1 MGTQLLFG
9 DRDYRQGILKN
20 YKFTIFADLAAA
32 NVAVGSIYGFA
43 YLVVP
48 GSLYYNQNGIA
59 WQPVGGKGIK
69 GDTGN
74 AGPTGPVGP
83 IGLTGPAGPKGS
95 VWYTG
100 AGAPGTLHVNGDYYL
115 NSTNGDVYEQIAGVW
130 TLVANIKG
138 PIGNTGPAGTPGTP
152 GAPGAT
158 GPVGPSG
165 PAGIGGSYWYA
176 DFDAPATHTQ
186 TSAVNPV
193 AAPAVGVYYHFNSAT
208 STFWLWNATSLTWAM
223 LPFGYYVNTADS
235 GLWVMSSGGWS
246 YVTNLAS
253 SPIAPPIVTANKT
266 LTRDGATTIVA
277 IDSTAGPL
285 TLTLFVPQQGDK
297 VFIKD
302 ISGQAAANP
311 VTVAIP
317 SGAKLDAVT
326 NGTAVID
333 TAFGELDL
341 IFATYNTFPVTTPAT
356 SWWKQNLLFGIGKI
370 SAVTAATTLTRR
382 NSQVVQLDSTGS
394 AFTLTLPVSP
404 LDEDIIHIHDSSG
417 QAELNVVTLAAAA
430 GFDSAVP
437 VVDAKYMSLTLVFR
451 GGTWRTMAD
460 SRLIESASTT
470 LSANTTL
477 TAKRTQTVLYNV
489 SGGAFAITL
498 PASPRE
504 RDVVRLKEKTGS
516 TNVLT
521 VTGTVD
527 GVVNP
532 TYSVAY
538 EKVLLEY
545 LSSAWRRM

>member
-9 DRDYRQGILKN
+9 DRDYRQGVLKN
-20 YKFTIFADLAAA
+20 YKFTIFADLTAA
-32 NVAVGSIYGFA
+32 NVAVSTVYGFA

-74 AGPTGPVGP
+74 AGPTGPTGP

-100 AGAPGTLHVNGDYYL
+100 AGVPGTLHVNGDYYL

-138 PIGNTGPAGTPGTP
+138 PIGNTGPAGATGGA
-152 GAPGAT
+152 GAPGPT
-158 GPVGPSG
+158 G
-165 PAGIGGSYWYA
+165 PAGPPGSDGTYLFADGG
-176 DFDAPATHTQ
+176 DPNTHTQ
-186 TSAVNPV
+186 TSAINPV
-193 AAPAVGVYYHFNSAT
+193 AAPGGGIYYHQNT
-208 STFWLWNATSLTWAM
+208 TTDGYWLWNSVAWVS
-223 LPFGYYVNTADS
+223 LPFGYYIDS
-235 GLWVMSSGGWS
+235 D
-246 YVTNLAS
+246 TNLLWAMGPDPTGWVVVMDLS
-253 SPIAPPIVTANKT
+253 TSLIVEPNVTT
-266 LTRDGATTIVA
+266 GATLVRAGPNTIVPL
-277 IDSTAGPL
+277 DSTGGGF
-285 TLTLFVPQQGDK
+285 TVTLFVGQDGDR
-297 VFIKD
+297 VVIKD
-302 ISGQAAANP
+302 LRAICGTNP
-311 VTVAIP
+311 VTIAVP
-317 SGAKLDAVT
+317 GGTKLDSVT
-326 NGTAVID
+326 NGTASID
-333 TAFGELDL
+333 TDLESLELVYGAFDTAPPTGVQ
-341 IFATYNTFPVTTPAT
+341 AG
-356 SWWKQNLLFGIGKI
+356 WWKVNNFVGKDQI
-370 SAVTAATTLTRR
+370 LTITANTTITRR
-382 NSQVVQLDSTGS
+382 DRQTVQVNSTGG

-404 LDEDIIHIHDSSG
+404 VAEDVVVVKDSTG
-417 QAELNVVTLAAAA
+417 QAELNPVTLAAAA
-430 GFDSAVP
+430 GFEGVTP
-437 VVDAKYMSLTLVFR
+437 VIDAKYRALTLVFR
-451 GGTWRTMAD
+451 GGTWRTLAD
-460 SRLIESASTT
+460 SRSVESASTT

-477 TAKRTQTVLYNV
+477 TAKRTQTVLYDV